1 MEFILIDQSL
11 IDRRIDRT
19 NRVTS
24 SAQKLK
30 NRISTFAKQFD
41 IDILNEM
48 REEMGDVEPI
58 QTLAEPVRVEH
69 VHVEPVHVEPVRV
82 EPVAIVE
89 PVEITTNPLAPAEP
103 QAITDQ
109 DIDDILNGIDFDD
122 IGMDI

>member
-1 MEFILIDQSL
+1 MDFILIDQSL

-30 NRISTFAKQFD
+30 DRINTFARQFD

-58 QTLAEPVRVEH
+58 QTL
-69 VHVEPVHVEPVRV
+69 VEPVRV

-89 PVEITTNPLAPAEP
+89 PVEITTTPLA

-109 DIDDILNGIDFDD
+109 DIDDILSGIDFDG
-122 IGMDI
+122 IGMDM

>member
-11 IDRRIDRT
+11 IDRRIERT

-58 QTLAEPVRVEH
+58 QTLAEPVRVE
-69 VHVEPVHVEPVRV
+69 PVRV